1 MKKAILALTMLSAS
15 VFSAEHHFSNVQLDN
30 LQYAY
35 QFGEQFTKDGKYFL
49 VQTQPIFCSCT
60 KERSH

>member
-30 LQYAY
+30 LHYAY
-35 QFGEQFTKDGKYFL
+35 QFGEQFTKDGKYKTHETRDKKGL
-49 VQTQPIFCSCT
+49 G
-60 KERSH
+60 